1 MAFLSFRGPLTP
13 LPSLFRSQRGRGRG
27 LWAPRGRRMRSRSQ
41 RNKEREGLGAT
52 ERVPLSPSRLCDLE
66 SPGPGDGAEAAARF
80 SSRYQRRQLFLLPG
94 ACNSQKAFENQRGR
108 KKVSRLDRN
117 ASEIVASFLSALLF
131 CTRACVCGERDR
143 VHVPYFPGSHTCLL
157 RRVLLDRIFIDSF
170 FYWEN

>member
-1 MAFLSFRGPLTP
+1 MDGGCGPGPRGTKSVKGSAPQ
-13 LPSLFRSQRGRGRG
+13 SVFRS
-27 LWAPRGRRMRSRSQ
+27 
-41 RNKEREGLGAT
+41 
-52 ERVPLSPSRLCDLE
+52 VPLGSVT
-66 SPGPGDGAEAAARF
+66 
-80 SSRYQRRQLFLLPG
+80 SSRPVQVTEQRQLPASPPVTNAGSYSCCPG

-143 VHVPYFPGSHTCLL
+143 VHVPYLPGSHTCLL